1 MAKGKSLSEHEV
13 SAILANELKNS
24 YGYFDTGLVDDRKKA
39 NEYYFGEAF
48 GNEVEGR
55 SQVVSTDVADTI
67 ESILPALLRI
77 FTASDNI
84 VKVDH
89 VTQEDIQIAKQA
101 SDYLNHIFNKD
112 NEGFTTLYSMF
123 KDALLHKNGIVK
135 VYWDTSENTKQE
147 TYEKLSEAE
156 FTMLI
161 DEDGV
166 EVKEHTEYADE
177 TFKEHKE
184 NIKEQINAVGDQVS
198 ADLMEQQ
205 LKEVPVPKLHD
216 VVITRTETF
225 GKVKFEA
232 VPPEEFLIQRRA
244 KTLEDAHFLC
254 HRTTK
259 TRSELVEMGFDYD
272 LVYSL
277 AGETT
282 QRYNEEKST
291 RHRNIDDDFT
301 SETGDSSTDEI
312 AICESYIKIDED
324 GDGIAELRKITSSGD
339 DSNTILDDVIVD
351 SQPFCSITPI
361 MVPHR
366 FYGRSVSELVEDIQL
381 IKSTVMRQI
390 LDNMYLTNN
399 NRVAVMDGQ
408 VNLEDLLTNRPGG
421 VVRTKAA
428 PGQVMMPM
436 TTQTINTQAFPLL
449 EYLDTVKENRSGI
462 TKYNQGMDTDT
473 LNKTA
478 SGINTI
484 LSQSQMR
491 IELIARIF
499 AETGVKDLFKKIFE
513 LVVKYQDKERIIK
526 IRNNFVPMN
535 PMEWRDRCNVTIQV
549 GLGTG
554 SRDQQLSILN
564 QILRQQIEGI
574 KLQGSPAGPIV
585 NMTNIYNTLAKIV
598 ENAGLKDVDSF
609 FTDPQTGMQNMPPP
623 KPKEPTEFEKV
634 SQIQTQQK
642 AAEAQMQYENRMRE
656 IELRYQKMM
665 LDFEA
670 KIKELEMKYEADIDE
685 KAIKREAMKMK
696 GISESNKQMLDQATK
711 SLLQPNQGMPRQP
724 MPRQPQPSSDTFIEI
739 DVGPTKGTNKGP
751 KS

>member
-13 SAILANELKNS
+13 SAILSSELKNS
-24 YGYFDTGLVDDRKKA
+24 YGYFDTELVEDRKKA

-48 GNEVEGR
+48 GNEQEGR
-55 SQVVSTDVADTI
+55 SQVVSTDVADTV

-84 VKVDH
+84 VKVDP
-89 VTQEDIQIAKQA
+89 VTQEDVQVAKQA
-101 SDYLNHIFNKD
+101 SDYLNYIFNKD
-112 NEGFTTLYSMF
+112 NDGFTTLYAMF

-147 TYEKLSEAE
+147 TYERLSEAE

-166 EVKEHTEYADE
+166 DVKEHTEYEDE
-177 TFKEHKE
+177 TFKEQKQ
-184 NIKEQINAVGDQVS
+184 NIKKEINEA
-198 ADLMEQQ
+198 ADNVTAIMMEEQ
-205 LKEVPVPKLHD
+205 LKEVPIPKLHD

-225 GKVKFEA
+225 GKVRFEA
-232 VPPEEFLIQRRA
+232 IPPEEFLIQRRA
-244 KTLEDAHFLC
+244 KTLADAHFLC

-272 LVYSL
+272 IVYSL
-277 AGETT
+277 AAETT
-282 QRYNEEKST
+282 QRYNTEKST

-301 SETGDSSTDEI
+301 KEVGDSSTDEI
-312 AICESYIKIDED
+312 PICESYIRIDED

-339 DSNTILDDVIVD
+339 DSHTILDDVIVD
-351 SQPFCSITPI
+351 SHPFCSITPI
-361 MVPHR
+361 IVPHR

-436 TTQTINTQAFPLL
+436 TTQTINNQAFPLL

-535 PMEWRDRCNVTIQV
+535 PMEWRDRCNVSIQV

-554 SRDQQLSILN
+554 SRDQQLGILN
-564 QILRQQIEGI
+564 QILRQQIDVI
-574 KLQGSPAGPIV
+574 KLQGSPHGPIV
-585 NMTNIYNTLAKIV
+585 SMTNIYNTLAKIV
-598 ENAGLKDVDSF
+598 ENAGLKDVDSY
-609 FTDPQTGMQNMPPP
+609 FTDPQVGMQQMPPQQQKQP
-623 KPKEPTEFEKV
+623 SEFEKV

-642 AAEAQMQYENRMRE
+642 AAEAQMNYENRMRE
-656 IELRYQKMM
+656 LEFRYQKMM

-670 KIKELEMKYEADIDE
+670 KVKELEMKYESDIDE
-685 KAIKREAMKMK
+685 KAIKREALKMK

-711 SLLQPNQGMPRQP
+711 NLLQPNEGMPQVP
-724 MPRQPQPSSDTFIEI
+724 KQQQPSSDTFIEI

>member
-1 MAKGKSLSEHEV
+1 MAKAKALSEHEV
-13 SAILANELKNS
+13 SSILASELKNS

-39 NEYYFGEAF
+39 NEYYFGESF
-48 GNEVEGR
+48 GNEIEGR

-67 ESILPALLRI
+67 EAILPALLRI

-84 VKVDH
+84 VKVDP
-89 VTQEDIQIAKQA
+89 VSQEDIEIAKQA

-112 NEGFTTLYSMF
+112 NDGFTTLYAMF
-123 KDALLHKNGIVK
+123 KDALLQKNGIVK
-135 VYWDTSENTKQE
+135 VFWDTSERTKQE

-166 EVKEHTEYADE
+166 EVKEHTEYADPAFE
-177 TFKEHKE
+177 EQKK
-184 NIKEQINAVGDQVS
+184 NIKEQMNQVGDQMS
-198 ADLMEQQ
+198 ADLMAQQ
-205 LKEVPVPKLHD
+205 IKELPIPQLHD
-216 VVITRTETF
+216 VVITRSETF
-225 GKVKFEA
+225 GRVKFEA
-232 VPPEEFLIQRRA
+232 VPPEEFLVQRRA
-244 KTLEDAHFLC
+244 KTLEEAHFLC

-259 TRSELVEMGFDYD
+259 TRSELIEMGFDYD
-272 LVYSL
+272 IVHSL
-277 AGETT
+277 SAEST

-301 SETGDSSTDEI
+301 SDVGDKSTDEI
-312 AICESYIKIDED
+312 PICESYIRIDED
-324 GDGIAELRKITSSGD
+324 GDGIAELRKIISSGD
-339 DSNTILDDVIVD
+339 ASHTILDDVIVD
-351 SQPFCSITPI
+351 SQPFCSVTPI
-361 MVPHR
+361 IVPHR

-428 PGQVMMPM
+428 PSQVMMPM
-436 TTQTINTQAFPLL
+436 TTQTINNQAFPLL

-462 TKYNQGMDTDT
+462 TKYNQGMDTDS

-499 AETGVKDLFKKIFE
+499 AETGVKELFKKMFE

-526 IRNNFVPMN
+526 IRNNFIPMN
-535 PMEWRDRCNVTIQV
+535 PMEWRDRCNITIQV

-585 NMTNIYNTLAKIV
+585 NMTNIYNTLSKIV
-598 ENAGLKDVDSF
+598 ENAGLKDVDSY
-609 FTDPQTGMQNMPPP
+609 FTDPQVGMQNMPPP
-623 KPKEPTEFEKV
+623 QQKEPSEFEKV

-656 IELRYQKMM
+656 IELRYQKMI
-665 LDFEA
+665 LDFES

-685 KAIKREAMKMK
+685 KAIRREAMKMK
-696 GISESNKQMLDQATK
+696 GISDSNKQMLDQATK
-711 SLLQPNQGMPRQP
+711 SLLQPQQPQGM
-724 MPRQPQPSSDTFIEI
+724 SVEI
-739 DVGPTKGTNKGP
+739 DVESTEGTNKGP
-751 KS
+751 KG